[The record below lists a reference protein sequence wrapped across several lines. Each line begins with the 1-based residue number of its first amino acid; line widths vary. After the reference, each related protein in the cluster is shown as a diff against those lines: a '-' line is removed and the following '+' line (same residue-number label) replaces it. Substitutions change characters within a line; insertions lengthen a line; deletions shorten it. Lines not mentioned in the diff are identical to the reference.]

1 MSDPDAAHATAGRSL
16 RRVELDAARAAAWL
30 AAEGCTDGL
39 PVVLPE
45 PHAVEAAVAASGRPA
60 QQLLGVVPPQ
70 FAGCTVEKLAVCA
83 VMAGCPPAAM
93 PVVVACAEAL
103 LDPAFRVASVQ
114 ATTSPAAPLFVVTG
128 AADAA
133 ERAGLVSGTG
143 AFGPAAGT
151 NLAIGRA
158 IRLLL
163 LVVGGGRVGD
173 GDPATLGMPAKLGA
187 VLAERVTAS
196 PWPSLGERRG
206 VPASRTAVAA
216 FAVTGMW
223 QISEPATAVDDVVHQ
238 VLHGM
243 ISPGQCSQ
251 PRLPQAGE
259 QLLVL
264 SPPVAQILARRFPR
278 VEALQEA
285 LFATVRIPMQWVPP
299 YKREATRSR
308 LDELGIAWHGDL
320 VPLAEG
326 PEAFVVV
333 VAGGDAG
340 VQSMGLSTLTL
351 SRSAVVAVD
360 V

>member
-1 MSDPDAAHATAGRSL
+1 MHDEVAAHAAAGPAL
-16 RRVELDAARAAAWL
+16 RRVELDTADAAAWL
-30 AAEGCTDGL
+30 AAEGLTDGL

-45 PHAVEAAVAASGRPA
+45 PQLVDEAVAASGRPA

-83 VMAGCPPAAM
+83 VMAGCPPETM
-93 PVVVACAEAL
+93 PVVVACAEAV

-114 ATTSPAAPLFVVTG
+114 ATTSPATPLFVVTG
-128 AADAA
+128 ASGAA
-133 ERAGLVSGTG
+133 ERAGLASGTG

-151 NLAIGRA
+151 NFAVGRA

-173 GDPATLGMPAKLGA
+173 GDPATLGMPAKAGA
-187 VLAERVTAS
+187 VLPERVSAS

-206 VPASRTAVAA
+206 VPPSRSAVAA

-264 SPPVAQILARRFPR
+264 SPPVAHILARRFPR
-278 VEALQEA
+278 VEDLQEA
-285 LFATVRIPMQWVPP
+285 LFAAVRIPIAWVPP
-299 YKREATRSR
+299 YKREATRAR
-308 LDELGIAWHGDL
+308 LDELGIAWRDDL
-320 VPLAEG
+320 VPLAEDPG
-326 PEAFVVV
+326 SFVVV

-340 VQSMGLSTLTL
+340 VQSIGLSTLTL
-351 SRSAVVAVD
+351 SRSAVAVVD
-360 V
+360 A